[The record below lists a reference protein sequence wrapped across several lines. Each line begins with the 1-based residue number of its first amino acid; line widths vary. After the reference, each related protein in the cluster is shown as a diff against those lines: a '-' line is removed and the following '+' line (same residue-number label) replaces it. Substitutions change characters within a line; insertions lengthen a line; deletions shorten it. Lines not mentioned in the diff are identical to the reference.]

1 MNYKL
6 LFVLLMIIIS
16 SSCIKEDFS
25 KINESFQWNPEFS
38 APVGYKTLTLKY
50 NYTGFDSTQLDYD
63 FITQFP
69 DWAIE
74 EFIILQ
80 DTVNFDFSSSFD
92 ETEYIEK
99 LLFRLNSW
107 NSFPVNTDF
116 NLYFAESS
124 YVIVDSINVSLEPG
138 EVNNEGEVILAAK
151 KTQDFT
157 FEKNRIENL
166 GNVNFIILIGE
177 INNFQPDTSFLKY
190 YPDYFIKFQLGVQA
204 KLSIEIS
211 GS

>member
-1 MNYKL
+1 
-6 LFVLLMIIIS
+6 MIIIS

-38 APVGYKTLTLKY
+38 APVGYKTLTLTN
-50 NYTGFDSTQLDYD
+50 NYPGFDSTQLDFD

-69 DWAIE
+69 DWAIV

-107 NSFPVNTDF
+107 NSFPVNTNF
-116 NLYFAESS
+116 SLYFAESS

-138 EVNNEGEVILAAK
+138 EVNNEGEVVSVTA
-151 KTQDFT
+151 KTQDFI
-157 FEKNRIENL
+157 FEESRIEGL
-166 GNVNFIILIGE
+166 ENVNFIILIGE
-177 INNFQPDTSFLKY
+177 INNFQPDSSFLKY
-190 YPDYFIKFQLGVQA
+190 YPDCFIKFQLGVQA

>member
-1 MNYKL
+1 MNNRL
-6 LFVLLMIIIS
+6 LYVLLMIIIS
-16 SSCIKEDFS
+16 SSCVKEDFS

-38 APVGYKTLTLKY
+38 ASVGYSTLTLTN
-50 NYTGFDSTQLDYD
+50 NYPGFDSTQLDYD

-80 DTVNFDFSSSFD
+80 DTVNFNFSSSFD

-138 EVNNEGEVILAAK
+138 AVNNEGEVILVAT

-166 GNVNFIILIGE
+166 GNVNFIILVGE

-190 YPDYFIKFQLGVQA
+190 YPDCFIKFQLGVQA

>member
-1 MNYKL
+1 
-6 LFVLLMIIIS
+6 MIIIS
-16 SSCIKEDFS
+16 SSCVKEDFS

-38 APVGYKTLTLKY
+38 APVGYKTLTLTN
-50 NYTGFDSTQLDYD
+50 NYPGFDSTQLDYD

-138 EVNNEGEVILAAK
+138 EVNNEGEVILVAT

-190 YPDYFIKFQLGVQA
+190 YPDCFIKFQLGVQA
-204 KLSIEIS
+204 KLNIEIS